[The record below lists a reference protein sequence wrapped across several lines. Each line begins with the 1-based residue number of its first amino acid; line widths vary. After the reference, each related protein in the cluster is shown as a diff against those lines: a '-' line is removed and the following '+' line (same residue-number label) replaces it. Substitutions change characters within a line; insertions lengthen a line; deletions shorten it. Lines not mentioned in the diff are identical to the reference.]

1 MIDPDLRKKYG
12 DRAIKN
18 GLRLQP
24 ASFERKLAL
33 RDSLDQHFTRAW
45 VDFVIN
51 GFGDRTALDDR
62 TRFLVLVGQF
72 TMAKSATSLEDAI
85 RAALA
90 VPVPPREVLEI
101 ILQCAIYGGN
111 TVVDPALDVFA
122 KVAEE
127 LGLMA
132 ELKKGQL
139 APDGHNKTRKLGEE
153 QKTWA
158 PEDVAD
164 PRREKL
170 MAKHQWQGISTG
182 LRLRPKHHLNILDY
196 LDSIDEHFADIW
208 VNFCYGDMY
217 SRWIVDD
224 KTRLLCM
231 VGDCMA
237 VGETTQARAHMR
249 GSMRAGA
256 KPREVLEVI
265 LQSCQNFGMPT
276 MLRGLGVFVKIMS
289 EDGRLAEIGNPAAA
303 VE

>member
-1 MIDPDLRKKYG
+1 MIDPQLKKKYG
-12 DRAIKN
+12 EHAIEN

-33 RDSLDQHFTRAW
+33 RDSLDQHFTKAW

-51 GFGDRTALDDR
+51 GFGDRKALDDR

-72 TMAKSATSLEDAI
+72 TMVKAQPALEDAI

-111 TVVDPALDVFA
+111 TVVDPALEIFA
-122 KVAEE
+122 KVADDLGIRDE
-127 LGLMA
+127 LR
-132 ELKKGQL
+132 KGQL
-139 APDGHNKTRKLGEE
+139 PLDGHNPTRKLDEE
-153 QKTWA
+153 QKTWH
-158 PEDVAD
+158 PDDLAD
-164 PRREKL
+164 PRGEKL
-170 MAKHQWQGISTG
+170 MAKHDWRGISTG

-196 LDSIDEHFADIW
+196 LDAMDENFADNW
-208 VNFCYGDMY
+208 VNFCYRAMY

-249 GSMRAGA
+249 GSMRVGA
-256 KPREVLEVI
+256 KPCEVMEVV

-276 MLRGLGVFVKIMS
+276 MLRGLGVFVKIMT
-289 EDGRLAEIGNPAAA
+289 EDGRLDEIGNPKGA

>member
-12 DRAIKN
+12 DRTIRN

-51 GFGDRTALDDR
+51 GFGDRAALDDR

-111 TVVDPALDVFA
+111 TTVDPALDVFA

-139 APDGHNKTRKLGEE
+139 APDGYKKTRKLDEE
-153 QKTWA
+153 RAKWA

-170 MAKHQWQGISTG
+170 MAKHQWQAISTG

>member
-12 DRAIKN
+12 DHAIEN

-72 TMAKSATSLEDAI
+72 TMAKSQSSLEDAV

-111 TVVDPALDVFA
+111 TTVDPALDVFA

-139 APDGHNKTRKLGEE
+139 ASDGYKKSRKLDEE
-153 QKTWA
+153 KAKWA

-276 MLRGLGVFVKIMS
+276 MLRGLGVFVKIMT
-289 EDGRLAEIGNPAAA
+289 EDGRLAEIGNPAAV